1 MAKVEGKK
9 ANTQAGCA
17 SCDFRRDDG
26 SLHQSAG
33 GYETGQKDRIQEP
46 GLRNKS
52 STGICDWLAQGQARE
67 RKETGPQLSGSSR

>member
-26 SLHQSAG
+26 SLHQSAS
-33 GYETGQKDRIQEP
+33 GYE
-46 GLRNKS
+46 
-52 STGICDWLAQGQARE
+52 DWAEGPNSGARF
-67 RKETGPQLSGSSR
+67 KK